1 MSILSNTAI
10 IGGVNVLQTVL
21 FRQGRSIAGII
32 PSVVVDESHVDE
44 LTVTDHPVEQGAAIT
59 DHAFK
64 NPAQVTVRYGFG
76 ESGGLLSFTGGGGD
90 PKTIYNQLL
99 QIQASRVPFDLVTG
113 KRQYQNMLIKTLA
126 VTTDAANENVLSVS
140 ATLREV
146 IIVETRVT
154 SLQPA
159 ENQASP
165 EETAAVENTGTKQ
178 PQQSNASLLYRAK
191 TAISSAIGF

>member
-32 PSVVVDESHVDE
+32 PNVVVDESHVDE

-76 ESGGLLSFTGGGGD
+76 ESGGLLSFTGAGGD
-90 PKTIYNQLL
+90 PKTIYDQLL

-113 KRQYQNMLIKTLA
+113 KRSYQNMLIKTLA

-159 ENQASP
+159 EHQALP

-178 PQQSNASLLYRAK
+178 PQQSNVSLLYRAK